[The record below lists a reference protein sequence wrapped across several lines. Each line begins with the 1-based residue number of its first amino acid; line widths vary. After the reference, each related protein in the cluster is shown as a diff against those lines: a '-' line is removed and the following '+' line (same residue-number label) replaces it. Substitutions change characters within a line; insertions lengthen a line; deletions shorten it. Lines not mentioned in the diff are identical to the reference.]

1 MKPKPGQ
8 PFGAEKPRGHRKW
21 PPEVRLQMAQAVVD
35 RKTPVATV
43 AQAFGIPVTTVM
55 DWAHR
60 YRKYGPDPEQW
71 WPGAGKRRGEK
82 RETKPDARRAAVV
95 ATRRAHPEQGT
106 RRIRDVMARFQGL
119 GVSETTVRRILHE
132 EGLLETVA
140 EPVAKPGPP
149 EHRFE
154 RAEPNQLWQ
163 SDIFTF
169 LLRRH
174 HRLYVTAFMDDYSR
188 YLVSLLVAHHQKAS
202 LVLEALARGIAEY
215 GAPREVLTDQGRQ
228 YVSWRGHTDFEA
240 ELHRQGIRHIKSRPH
255 HPQTLGKIERF
266 WKTLWEEFLSR
277 TVFADFE
284 DCQRRIGLFVQAYN
298 FRRPHQG
305 IGGAVP
311 ADRFFRAAPQVRD
324 AIEKGV
330 ASNALALARERPQR
344 KPFYLV
350 GCLGGHDFSVVLA
363 GAALTVRLGEVEETI
378 ALGREERDD
387 DTSAQARA
395 AEEPSADDTEVAL
408 EVGGDRPDRA
418 AAVPDGAERA
428 VGGNAG
434 DGRDQDGGD
443 LAGDV
448 LPAGDARATGHAAG
462 AGTAGERG
470 GSGDEPG
477 APDRSPGGEGEG
489 TGESGTEVA
498 AAAAHDAAGDR
509 VEGEENR
516 LDEEWEKSFAAL
528 AEDSGGPAVRFEP
541 DGAWRERPLTW
552 ERKLS
557 GSDEASHVEEDLYG
571 PAADTSGARPP
582 LRSDDGGDLGGA
594 DGERRGEATGPF
606 AEPFPEPA
614 APGAR
619 LADQGAGA
627 EDGRT
632 APDAGAGE
640 GTGGGNGPPAL
651 GERASEPARGDG
663 GEDPGAGQRDAEGP
677 DGPWSASWARGAQ
690 AGHGGWVSAGVKGSV
705 RSPRSSRAVCR
716 FPGPSLASASM

>member
-1 MKPKPGQ
+1 MKPKTRQGEGPGK
-8 PFGAEKPRGHRKW
+8 ASGHRKW
-21 PPEVRLQMAQAVVD
+21 PPGVRLQMAQAVVE
-35 RKTPVATV
+35 RGASTTAV
-43 AQAFGIPVTTVM
+43 AQAFGIPVTTVAE
-55 DWAHR
+55 WARR
-60 YRKYGPDPEQW
+60 YRKYGADTKRWAEEGRRPGKEKEQ
-71 WPGAGKRRGEK
+71 GRRGADPR
-82 RETKPDARRAAVV
+82 REAVV
-95 ATRRAHPEQGT
+95 QARRAHPEQGT

-132 EGLLETVA
+132 EGLLETVQ
-140 EPVAKPGPP
+140 EPVPKPGPT

-174 HRLYVTAFMDDYSR
+174 QRLYVTAFMDDYSR
-188 YLVSLLVAHHQKAS
+188 YLVSLVVAHHQRAA

-284 DCQRRIGLFVQAYN
+284 DCQRRITLFVQAYN

-311 ADRFFRAAPQVRD
+311 ADRFFRAAPQVRE

-330 ASNALALARERPQR
+330 ADNALALARERPQR

-350 GCLGGHDFSVVLA
+350 GRLGAHDFSIVLA
-363 GAALTVRLGEVEETI
+363 GSGLTVRLGEVEETI
-378 ALGREERDD
+378 ALGEEERDE
-387 DTSAQARA
+387 DTKA
-395 AEEPSADDTEVAL
+395 ASRVAAASSETDPEVAL
-408 EVGGDRPDRA
+408 EIGGDRPDRA
-418 AAVPDGAERA
+418 AEVPDGAERPLR
-428 VGGNAG
+428 GDAG

-448 LPAGDARATGHAAG
+448 LPAGDAGAVGHAAS
-462 AGTAGERG
+462 AGPSGQRG

-477 APDRSPGGEGEG
+477 AADRGAGSEGQG
-489 TGESGTEVA
+489 AGKSGPEIA
-498 AAAAHDAAGDR
+498 AAAPHDASGDR

-516 LDEEWEKSFAAL
+516 IDEDWQKSFAEL
-528 AEDSGGPAVRFEP
+528 ETEDLEPASGFDADAG
-541 DGAWRERPLTW
+541 WRERALTW

-557 GSDEASHVEEDLYG
+557 GADEVGHGEEDLHG
-571 PAADTSGARPP
+571 PAGGAPGAGP
-582 LRSDDGGDLGGA
+582 AVRSDAGGDVGGP
-594 DGERRGEATGPF
+594 DGERRGEAPGPV
-606 AEPFPEPA
+606 AESLPEPA
-614 APGAR
+614 APGLGVLDR
-619 LADQGAGA
+619 GAGP
-627 EDGRT
+627 EGGGT
-632 APDAGAGE
+632 AADAGAGE
-640 GTGGGNGPPAL
+640 AARDGDGKAAP
-651 GERASEPARGDG
+651 GERSAAEARGHG
-663 GEDPGAGQRDAEGP
+663 GADPGSGQRDASGP
-677 DGPWSASWARGAQ
+677 DGPRGA
-690 AGHGGWVSAGVKGSV
+690 S
-705 RSPRSSRAVCR
+705 
-716 FPGPSLASASM
+716 